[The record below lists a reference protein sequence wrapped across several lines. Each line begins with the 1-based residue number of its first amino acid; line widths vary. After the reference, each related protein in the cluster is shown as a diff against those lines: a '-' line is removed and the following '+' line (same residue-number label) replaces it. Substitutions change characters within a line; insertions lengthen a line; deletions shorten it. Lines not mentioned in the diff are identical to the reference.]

1 MERTNKLLRVL
12 GVVFGL
18 AAVVGSMIGQGILRS
33 PGVVADATSSPTLI
47 IGLWLLAA
55 AIACLNALVF
65 AELGAAIPRA
75 GGHYAFVHRAFGGKI
90 SVLVAFSVLIGLFS
104 AMAYLSFVVG
114 EFLVRIGVGGGEL
127 SPATLALVAL
137 AIFAAINATGT
148 KISGFSQIVLSSFK
162 AAVLLGLVIVLFA
175 ADGSAALAPSP
186 AASDAPGLLRNGWLP
201 LGTALVVVL
210 STYGGWWN
218 VVFYGEEIKDP
229 GRAVPRALFGGIL
242 SVAALYIVI
251 NLAMLHVLSP
261 DQMAGSNLVA
271 ADAAAVVFG
280 PRGDFLLTCFGI
292 LSVGAVANLNLMSTT
307 RLTFAVARAGIIPR
321 SFSQV
326 DARGTPMRAMLLVVV
341 CAAAMIVSGSYL
353 TLISLSESVF
363 LPVMLL
369 IAFSVIALRRK
380 EPDLPRP
387 FRIPFYPW
395 PVYASIVVQLAL
407 LTVYIA
413 QNPFYATMGFV
424 LVGAMWLVFQIVA
437 WLRGHRGIAGADAE
451 DL

>member
-1 MERTNKLLRVL
+1 MQQKNQLLRVL

-33 PGVVADATSSPTLI
+33 PGVVAEATSSPAVI
-47 IGLWLLAA
+47 IGLWVLAA
-55 AIACLNALVF
+55 GIASLNALVF

-75 GGHYAFVHRAFGGKI
+75 GGHYAFIHRAFGGKV
-90 SVLVAFSVLIGLFS
+90 SSLAAFAVLIGLFS
-104 AMAYLSFVVG
+104 AMAYLSYVVG
-114 EFLVRIGVGGGEL
+114 EFLVRLGVGGGEI
-127 SPATLALVAL
+127 SPGILALGAL
-137 AIFAAINATGT
+137 ALFAAINATGT
-148 KISGFSQIVLSSFK
+148 VISGFSQILFSMLK
-162 AAVLLGLVIVLFA
+162 GAVLIGLVVVLFA
-175 ADGSAALAPSP
+175 APGAAPP
-186 AASDAPGLLRNGWLP
+186 VEAASDVGLLRNGWLP

-251 NLAMLHVLSP
+251 NLAMLHVLTP
-261 DQMAGSNLVA
+261 DEMAGSNLVA
-271 ADAAAVVFG
+271 ADAAAKVFG
-280 PRGDFLLTCFGI
+280 PNGDLFLTVFGV

-321 SFSQV
+321 SFSV
-326 DARGTPMRAMLLVVV
+326 VGKRGTPLRAMMLVVV
-341 CAAAMIVSGSYL
+341 AAALMILSGSYL

-363 LPVMLL
+363 LPVMLG
-369 IAFSVIALRRK
+369 IALAVLALRK
-380 EPDLPRP
+380 NEPDLPRP
-387 FRIPFYPW
+387 FKVPWYPW
-395 PVYASIVVQLAL
+395 PVYASILVQLVL

-413 QNPFYATMGFV
+413 QNPFYAVSGFV
-424 LVGAMWLVFQIVA
+424 LVGLMWLVFQAVA
-437 WLRGHRGIAGADAE
+437 WMRGERGIAGADVE